1 MKRILFI
8 MLTCVAV
15 ALSIAAQDMGSVKD
29 GDSINSKVF
38 VNNNQDGVEVVDN
51 QGSNDES
58 DSVYIFLIAIL
69 DL

>member
-1 MKRILFI
+1 

-51 QGSNDES
+51 QESN
-58 DSVYIFLIAIL
+58 A
-69 DL
+69 